1 MADTKI
7 SALTAVTSPTTA
19 LEIPVNESGTTKKL
33 TVLKLLGGFAGGK
46 AYTGGTGA
54 GDNADYHSTSH
65 STKGK
70 HRFGGASGSLV
81 IDEANGRIGIGTLSP
96 ESQLHIEGG
105 LPDIQFENTDAAADE
120 GVWRQ
125 TVQDDGS
132 FKIAPYTDAGVAG
145 STLFDALRVTGD
157 NEIDAIRMGDS
168 AGSWTIKADV
178 TNRRVYLGLPTSA
191 PADGTLQNNQVVFWN
206 SSGNLGI
213 KLKDNA
219 GAVTTGSVTL
229 S

>member
-81 IDEANGRIGIGTLSP
+81 IDEANGRIGVGTLSP
-96 ESQLHIEGG
+96 DVQVQIEGTQ
-105 LPDIQFENTDAAADE
+105 PEIQFENTGAAADE
-120 GVWRQ
+120 GIWRL
-125 TVQDDGS
+125 TGY
-132 FKIAPYTDAGVAG
+132 AGAWRLRPMTDALVEGD
-145 STLFDALRVTGD
+145 TLFDFLRTGD
-157 NEIDAIRMGDS
+157 EIDVMRVGS
-168 AGSWTIKADV
+168 STGSWTIKADV
-178 TNRRVYLGLPTSA
+178 TNRRVFIGLPTSA

-219 GAVTTGSVTL
+219 ANVTTGSVAL

>member
-81 IDEANGRIGIGTLSP
+81 IDEANGRIGVGTLSP
-96 ESQLHIEGG
+96 DVQVQIEGTQ
-105 LPDIQFENTDAAADE
+105 PEIQFENTGGAADE
-120 GVWRQ
+120 GIWRL
-125 TVQDDGS
+125 TGY
-132 FKIAPYTDAGVAG
+132 AGAWRLRPMTDALVEGD
-145 STLFDALRVTGD
+145 TLFDFLRTGD
-157 NEIDAIRMGDS
+157 EIDVMRVGS
-168 AGSWTIKADV
+168 STGSWTIKADV
-178 TNRRVYLGLPTSA
+178 TNRRMFIGLPTSA

-219 GAVTTGSVTL
+219 GAVTTGSVAL